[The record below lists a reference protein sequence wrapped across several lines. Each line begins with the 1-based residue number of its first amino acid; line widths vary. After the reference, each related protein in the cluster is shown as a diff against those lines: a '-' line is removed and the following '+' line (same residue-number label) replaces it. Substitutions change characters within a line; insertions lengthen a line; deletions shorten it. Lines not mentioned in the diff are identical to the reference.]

1 MRKKP
6 AVLLIFARAPVAGAA
21 NTRLAPLLGEQG
33 AAQLQRELIALRVQQ
48 FADSACEVVLCCSPD
63 TRHPVFQ
70 QHHVNDGVSLFAQ
83 QGENLG
89 LRMQHAM
96 TAFLQH
102 YDKVVL
108 IGTDAPATG
117 VTEVERAL
125 QHLDDCDVVL
135 QGAEDGGYTLI
146 AMRRMHPVCF
156 HTIPWGSERVLART
170 RANLV
175 AAGIRWQELETGWDI
190 DTAENYQRYRDLF
203 K

>member
-1 MRKKP
+1 MNGKT
-6 AVLLIFARAPVAGAA
+6 AVLLIFARAPVAGQV
-21 NTRLAPLLGEQG
+21 NTRLAPLLGERG
-33 AAQLQRELIALRVQQ
+33 AADLQRELIALRVQQ
-48 FADSACEVVLCCSPD
+48 FRDSGCELVLCCTPD

-70 QHHVNDGVSLFAQ
+70 QHHINDGISLFAQ
-83 QGENLG
+83 QGDDLG
-89 LRMQHAM
+89 QRMQHAM

-102 YDKVVL
+102 YDKAVL

-117 VTEVERAL
+117 VNEVAQAL

-146 AMRRMHPVCF
+146 AMRHPQPVCF
-156 HTIPWGSERVLART
+156 HAIPWGSERVLRRT

-203 K
+203 R